1 MHFDDKG
8 MRFRRFLQR
17 FSVKGRLKS
26 YKELFAATIDSLP
39 HFDLSRRSNSWT
51 VGQENCGKTVP
62 WVHQW
67 DLRATPT
74 ALMGA
79 QNGTLGAGKCTK
91 RFADT
96 SFLRNFKS

>member
-62 WVHQW
+62 
-67 DLRATPT
+67 
-74 ALMGA
+74 
-79 QNGTLGAGKCTK
+79 
-91 RFADT
+91 
-96 SFLRNFKS
+96 